1 MQHLHRTPLDQMFII
16 DIETVPCVD
25 CHENL
30 DEMLQHLWEH
40 KSESLRRQQGYTG
53 RPQAAE
59 PLPDHLSAASLFEQ
73 AGVYAEFGKVVC
85 VSVGYFVHDKQE
97 ELWRFRVKSFV
108 GHDEKQLLRD
118 FAGLLAH
125 RPQFMLC
132 AHNGKEFDFPFLGR
146 RLLVN
151 GLQLPPQLDLAG
163 KKPWEVPH
171 HDTMELWKFGDR
183 KSYTS
188 LHLLATIFG
197 VPTPKDDITGADVA
211 RVYWE
216 ENDLPR
222 IAKYCQKDI
231 ITTARI
237 LQKFRGEEPFRDE
250 HVVYADEA
258 AAAPVMRRVV

>member
-1 MQHLHRTPLDQMFII
+1 MQHLHRTPLDQLFVI

-25 CHENL
+25 CHDSL
-30 DEMLQHLWEH
+30 DDMLRQLWEH

-53 RPQAAE
+53 RAQAAE
-59 PLPDHLSAASLFEQ
+59 PMPNHLSAASLFEQ
-73 AGVYAEFGKVVC
+73 AGIYAEFGKVAC
-85 VSVGYFVHDKQE
+85 VSVGYFVFDKQE
-97 ELWRFRVKSFV
+97 EITRFRVKSFAD
-108 GHDEKQLLRD
+108 HDEKKLLRD

-125 RPQFMLC
+125 RPTYTLC
-132 AHNGKEFDFPFLGR
+132 AHNGKEFDFPYLGR

-151 GLQLPPQLDLAG
+151 GLPLPPQLDLAG
-163 KKPWEVPH
+163 KKPWEINH

-188 LHLLATIFG
+188 LNLLATLFG
-197 VPTPKDDITGADVA
+197 IPTPKDDITGADVA

-258 AAAPVMRRVV
+258 AAPVMRRVV

>member
-1 MQHLHRTPLDQMFII
+1 MQHLHRTPLDQLFVI
-16 DIETVPCVD
+16 DIETVPWVD
-25 CHENL
+25 CHDNL
-30 DEMLQHLWEH
+30 DGMLRHLWEH

-73 AGVYAEFGKVVC
+73 AGIYAEFGKIVC
-85 VSVGYFVHDKQE
+85 VSVGCVVFDKQE
-97 ELWRFRVKSFV
+97 ELWHFRVKSFAD
-108 GHDEKQLLRD
+108 HDEKQLLRG
-118 FAGLLAH
+118 FADLLAH
-125 RPQFMLC
+125 KPQFTLC
-132 AHNGKEFDFPFLGR
+132 AHNGKEFDFPYLGR
-146 RLLVN
+146 RLLIN
-151 GLQLPPQLDLAG
+151 GLPLPPQLDLAG
-163 KKPWEVPH
+163 KKPWEIPH

-188 LHLLATIFG
+188 LNLLAAIFG
-197 VPTPKDDITGADVA
+197 VPTPKDDIAGADVA

-222 IAKYCQKDI
+222 IARYCQKDI

-258 AAAPVMRRVV
+258 VVPMRRVV